1 MLGGKSWEEWISQ
14 YAKSHQHPINRLC
27 HTFGIPL
34 IAASIPLAVVAIF
47 VTGFW
52 VVPVSMFVFGWL
64 LQFLGHWFEGKPPEF
79 FQDWRFLFVGL
90 RWWFA
95 KVSGRV

>member
-1 MLGGKSWEEWISQ
+1 MLGGKSWDEWISQ
-14 YAKSHQHPINRLC
+14 YAKSHQHPVNRTC
-27 HTFGIPL
+27 HTSGIPL

-52 VVPVSMFVFGWL
+52 VVPVSMFVLGWL

-90 RWWFA
+90 RWWLA

>member
-1 MLGGKSWEEWISQ
+1 MLGGKSWDEWISQ
-14 YAKSHQHPINRLC
+14 YAKSHQHPVNRTC

-52 VVPVSMFVFGWL
+52 VMPVSMFVLGWL
-64 LQFLGHWFEGKPPEF
+64 LQFLGHCFEGKPPEF